1 MTGEEVTIGEIGRIV
16 MRLEHKLDRAMDDL
30 EARVRYLE
38 RAVWVAT
45 GLGGA
50 ALASAIGA
58 LVQALRL

>member
-1 MTGEEVTIGEIGRIV
+1 MSDEPTLSEIGRTM
-16 MRLEHKLDRAMDDL
+16 MRLEVKLDHAMNDI
-30 EARVRYLE
+30 ESRVRYLE

-58 LVQALRL
+58 LIQVF